1 MTSNLASITCTP
13 KIQTDKMTKNYPFKI
28 FYVQKGKQ
36 KVSIFLLVFIDE
48 SLKKDVAEEG

>member
-28 FYVQKGKQ
+28 FYVKKGNRKYLYFY
-36 KVSIFLLVFIDE
+36 SFL
-48 SLKKDVAEEG
+48 SMKA

>member
-28 FYVQKGKQ
+28 FLCAEGKIE
-36 KVSIFLLVFIDE
+36 SIYIFTRFYR
-48 SLKKDVAEEG
+48 